1 MTIPLLVFL
10 HLAGMSIWLGAM
22 FTSSIWTSR
31 ARRTGDGS
39 TIAFAYSTALN
50 LYKRLVSVAA
60 VVTVLSGGIL
70 MLVTNRPWFRP
81 FPEHWLFQMQVIG
94 LIALLLTLA
103 VVVPNSSA
111 VAALAEKT
119 KQTGDESAEFTGRVK
134 RQAVYGSLV
143 GAALVYLVLLGALR
157 F

>member
-1 MTIPLLVFL
+1 M
-10 HLAGMSIWLGAM
+10 AMWLGAM

-31 ARRTGDGS
+31 ARRTADRN

-50 LYKRLVSVAA
+50 MYKRLVSVVA

-94 LIALLLTLA
+94 LVALVATLA
-103 VVVPNSSA
+103 LVVPNASA
-111 VAALAEKT
+111 VAALAQKT
-119 KQTGDESAEFTGRVK
+119 AETGNESAEFADRVK

-143 GAALVYLVLLGALR
+143 GVALLYLVLLGALR

>member
-1 MTIPLLVFL
+1 MTIRLLIFL
-10 HLAGMSIWLGAM
+10 HLVGMAMWLGAM

-31 ARRTGDGS
+31 ARRTADNN
-39 TIAFAYSTALN
+39 TIAFAYSTALI
-50 LYKRLVSVAA
+50 LYKRLVAVAA
-60 VVTVLSGGIL
+60 VVTVLSGVVL
-70 MLVTNRPWFRP
+70 MLATDRAWFRP

-94 LIALLLTLA
+94 LIALLATLA
-103 VVVPNSSA
+103 VVVPNASA
-111 VAALAEKT
+111 VTSLAEKAAE
-119 KQTGDESAEFTGRVK
+119 TGDESAEFASRVK